1 MSKRLQVILDDA
13 ELREIRKIARA
24 RHLSVAAWVR
34 EVLRSARGR
43 GSADPAEKLAAIRT
57 AARHSFPTGD
67 IDEVLAQIEGGYR
80 GEEA

>member
-13 ELREIRKIARA
+13 ELREIKKIARS

-43 GSADPAEKLAAIRT
+43 GAADPAEKLAAIRT
-57 AARHSFPTGD
+57 AARQSFPTGD
-67 IDEVLAQIEGGYR
+67 IDEVLAQIERGYR
-80 GEEA
+80 REDA

>member
-13 ELREIRKIARA
+13 ELREIKKIARA

-43 GSADPAEKLAAIRT
+43 AAADPADKLAAIRA
-57 AARHSFPTGD
+57 AARHRFPTGD
-67 IDEVLAQIEGGYR
+67 IDEVVAQIERGYAD
-80 GEEA
+80 EEA